1 MNVCAKAVCT
11 LQRYLS
17 NLVLLAIKLN
27 KRMFYIVC
35 LGVLVTGAAF
45 AEQKR
50 VLGDWEVHYIAFNTT
65 FLTPEIARINNIQRS
80 PNNTL
85 INISVLDR
93 RSKEAQEVDISGTA
107 RNLLGT
113 TTNLTFQQI
122 KEGKAI
128 YYLAPFSFDDEEHY
142 RFNIIMKQGSKS
154 QTLRF
159 EQKLYKE

>member
-1 MNVCAKAVCT
+1 MSK
-11 LQRYLS
+11 YFKMEHKI
-17 NLVLLAIKLN
+17 LAIVFLW
-27 KRMFYIVC
+27 
-35 LGVLVTGAAF
+35 LGMWLSSPAF

-93 RSKEAQEVDISGTA
+93 RTKEAQEVEITGTA

-113 TTNLTFQQI
+113 TTKLQFKQV

-142 RFNIIMKQGSKS
+142 RFQIVMKQGSNS

-159 EQKLYKE
+159 EQKLYRE